1 MRHSH
6 PRNIW
11 PSSRD
16 RPLCLRSRLPCKRW
30 RAWARMTGL
39 KPPEI
44 KSQRRSP
51 QAILFRTRLRRKTMD
66 TATMERLRNRLLNR
80 RDAVLV
86 TIAYIE
92 RENKSY
98 EKNADWRDSLTKKRR
113 RGLLDYLSD
122 SYENEKA
129 AIETALDRILANSY
143 GSCVKCNEPIGSGW
157 LEAFPATE
165 SCFSCCRQRRKYPG
179 QIISRRRENFSIP
192 EPQRFSRTKKQ
203 MDLNRDKP
211 RS

>member
-6 PRNIW
+6 PRNIR

-16 RPLCLRSRLPCKRW
+16 RPLCMRSRLPCKRW
-30 RAWARMTGL
+30 RAWARMTRL

-51 QAILFRTRLRRKTMD
+51 QSILLRTRLRRKTMD

-92 RENKSY
+92 REYESY
-98 EKNADWRDSLTKKRR
+98 EKNAEWRDRLTKKRR
-113 RGLLDYLSD
+113 LNLLDYLSD
-122 SYENEKA
+122 SYGNEKA
-129 AIETALDRILANSY
+129 AIENALDRMLANSY
-143 GSCVKCNEPIGSGW
+143 GSCVKCNRPIGSGW

-165 SCFSCCRQRRKYPG
+165 SCFSCCRERRRYPG
-179 QIISRRRENFSIP
+179 QIIARRRENFSIP
-192 EPQRFSRTKKQ
+192 EP
-203 MDLNRDKP
+203 
-211 RS
+211 